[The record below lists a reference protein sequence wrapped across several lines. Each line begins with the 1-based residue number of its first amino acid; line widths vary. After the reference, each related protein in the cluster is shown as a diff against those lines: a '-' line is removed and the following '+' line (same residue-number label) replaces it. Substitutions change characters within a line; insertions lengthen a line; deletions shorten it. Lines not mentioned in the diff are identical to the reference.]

1 MAGLWTARICADH
14 FEEVLIIEPEEWLDS
29 EEGVSPIYDQSG
41 VYIESR
47 RTSTRT
53 RVEQYTAAHGTH
65 LSCFSF

>member
-14 FEEVLIIEPEEWLDS
+14 FEEVLIIELEEWLES
-29 EEGVSPIYDQSG
+29 EGRVSYQQYDQNG

-47 RTSTRT
+47 RTSTRS

-65 LSCFSF
+65 FPVFW